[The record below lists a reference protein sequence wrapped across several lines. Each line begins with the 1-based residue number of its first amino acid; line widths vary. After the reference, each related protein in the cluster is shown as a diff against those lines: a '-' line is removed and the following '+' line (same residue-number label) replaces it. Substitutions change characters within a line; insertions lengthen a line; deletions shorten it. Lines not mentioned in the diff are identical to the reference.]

1 MGTLGKSTKI
11 IKSVKQNTKKLKE
24 KVYEENI

>member
-11 IKSVKQNTKKLKE
+11 IKSEKNTKKLKE